1 METYASPY
9 PPQWRAEL
17 GTLKVLLITP
27 TFGYINRKEK
37 QEKRK
42 EEERR
47 REGRK
52 EILNKT

>member
-27 TFGYINRKEK
+27 TFGYINSKEK
-37 QEKRK
+37 QEKRM
-42 EEERR
+42 EEETR

-52 EILNKT
+52 Y